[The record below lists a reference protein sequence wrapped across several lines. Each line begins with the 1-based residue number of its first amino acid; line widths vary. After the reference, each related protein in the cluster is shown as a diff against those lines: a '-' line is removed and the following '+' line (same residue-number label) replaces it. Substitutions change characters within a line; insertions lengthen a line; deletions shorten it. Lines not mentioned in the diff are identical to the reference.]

1 MCVCYVGVVMTNSTF
16 TSGTIQLA
24 ATPNA
29 LLWDRQK
36 LDEIISKVQRLV
48 ELKILAYAQ
57 ITMLL
62 AVIA

>member
-1 MCVCYVGVVMTNSTF
+1 MTNSTF